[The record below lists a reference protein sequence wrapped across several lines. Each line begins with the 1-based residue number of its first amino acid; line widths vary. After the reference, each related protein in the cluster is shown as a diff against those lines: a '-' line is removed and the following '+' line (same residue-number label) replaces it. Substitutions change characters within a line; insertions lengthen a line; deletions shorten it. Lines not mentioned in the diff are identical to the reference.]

1 MHAPE
6 SSTQAIDIFGVLC
19 QVEMLEKLSPEQ
31 PRLAPFTRI
40 VAVALVEHPEAQ
52 GPCLADTSAS
62 PSGPSKSKVE
72 MISYN
77 ARNQRIEAW
86 VNAAAEESESAAPT
100 DPEARDLHDQE
111 KAQRIEHEDL
121 CRENKQTYKGVLL
134 LWLAWQSAGV
144 VYGDIGTSPLYV
156 FSSTFTQQPSWDD
169 LVGALSIIIWSLTL
183 IVTVKYCF
191 IVLSADDD
199 GQGGTFAIYSLLARY
214 ANIVRTDPN
223 GPERIV
229 VRLDRQT
236 GADLP
241 PAGRIVRD
249 FLERSTT
256 AKMVLSIVG
265 VLGVSMVMA
274 DSVLTPAQSVLGAV
288 QGIQVIRP
296 DLGRPAIVGITCAI
310 LILLFLLQPIGTSK
324 IGTSFA
330 PIVVVWLL
338 YNLSIGIYNLHM
350 YDHTVLKAFSPHY
363 AFTYLMRNDAEG
375 WKSLGGLLLAFTGVE
390 SLYADLGAFGK
401 RAIQLSW
408 LVLAFPC
415 LLITYCGQA
424 AYISQDKTELAFT
437 NPFFQTA
444 PQNTFYFNI
453 IIAVLAA
460 IVASQALITSTFQLV
475 SQLMRLSY
483 FPHIKTVHTSR
494 RFHDQIYMPFANWL
508 LMIGTVVVT
517 AVYNNTT
524 SLGHAYGACVIIV
537 TFITTCMVSLVALV
551 IWRVPSLIVL
561 FGFLVFILLDGV
573 YLSAALNKVPDGAW
587 FALVLSFILS
597 TIFILWR
604 WGKEQQW
611 KAEMTDMVDPSDL
624 LLSSRSTSRNNSIA
638 RGVAGNS
645 SARSVRLRL
654 SPEFGGGSITPA
666 PGLGIFFDKVGGSGD
681 HIPKVFTQFVRKFQT
696 RPQVIVFFHMRPL
709 SMPTVPYD
717 QRFVISRVTTR
728 ISSCYRIVLRHGY
741 MDDILTPNLARI
753 IVNELM
759 TFITRGPLSP
769 DENEMPPEVRDELEA
784 LRAAEEAQTVYLMGK
799 QTMRVQKRGKNNA
812 GNILRRVALE
822 SFLWIR
828 ENSRTK
834 LANLDIDPDSLVE
847 VGFVKDI

>member
-1 MHAPE
+1 
-6 SSTQAIDIFGVLC
+6 
-19 QVEMLEKLSPEQ
+19 
-31 PRLAPFTRI
+31 
-40 VAVALVEHPEAQ
+40 
-52 GPCLADTSAS
+52 
-62 PSGPSKSKVE
+62 
-72 MISYN
+72 MIPYN

-86 VNAAAEESESAAPT
+86 VNAAAEESEDAAPT

-121 CRENKQTYKGVLL
+121 CRENKQVGPASFQPAGNTYKGILL
-134 LWLAWQSAGV
+134 LWLAWQSTGV

-156 FSSTFTQQPSWDD
+156 FSSTFIEQPSWQD

-199 GQGGTFAIYSLLARY
+199 GQGGTFAVYSLLARY
-214 ANIVRTDPN
+214 ANIVRVDPN

-229 VRLDRQT
+229 VRLDRET

-241 PAGRIVRD
+241 PAGRMVRD
-249 FLERSTT
+249 FLERSRA
-256 AKMVLSIVG
+256 AKIVLKIVG
-265 VLGVSMVMA
+265 VLGVSMVVA

-288 QGIQVIRP
+288 QGIQVVRP
-296 DLGRPAIVGITCAI
+296 DLGRPAIVGISCAI
-310 LILLFLLQPIGTSK
+310 LVLLFLLQPIGTSK
-324 IGTSFA
+324 IGTGFA
-330 PIVVVWLL
+330 PVVVVWLL
-338 YNLSIGIYNLHM
+338 YNFSIGIHNLVL

-363 AFTYLMRNDAEG
+363 AFTYLIRNDSDG

-390 SLYADLGAFGK
+390 SLFADLGAFGK

-408 LVLAFPC
+408 LVLAYPC

-424 AYISQDKTELAFT
+424 AYISKDETKMAFT
-437 NPFFQTA
+437 NPFFYTV
-444 PQNTFYFNI
+444 PENTFYFSI
-453 IIAVLAA
+453 IIAILAA
-460 IVASQALITSTFQLV
+460 IVASQALITSSFQLI

-537 TFITTCMVSLVALV
+537 TFITTCMVSLVALI
-551 IWRVPSLIVL
+551 IWRIPSAIVL
-561 FGFLVFILLDGV
+561 FVFLIFILLDSV
-573 YLSAALNKVPDGAW
+573 YLSAAMNKVPDGGW

-597 TIFILWR
+597 TIFLLWR

-611 KAEMTDMVDPSDL
+611 EAELKDVLDPSEL

-638 RGVAGNS
+638 RETAGDS
-645 SARSVRLRL
+645 SIHTIRLRL
-654 SPEFGGGSITPA
+654 APEYGGGSVTPA

-681 HIPKVFTQFVRKFQT
+681 HIPKVFTQFIRKFQT

-709 SMPTVPYD
+709 CQPTVPYD
-717 QRFVISRVTTR
+717 QRFVISRVTTK
-728 ISSCYRIVLRHGY
+728 IPSCYRIVLRHGY
-741 MDDILTPNLARI
+741 MDDVLTPNLARI

-759 TFITRGPLSP
+759 TFITRGPFPP
-769 DENEMPPEVRDELEA
+769 DENDLPPDVRDELEA
-784 LRAAEEAQTVYLMGK
+784 LRAAEDAQTVYLMGK
-799 QTMRVQKRGKNNA
+799 QTMRVQKRDRHTIS
-812 GNILRRVALE
+812 NIVRRVALE
-822 SFLWIR
+822 AFLWIR
-828 ENSRTK
+828 DNSRTK

-847 VGFVKDI
+847 VGFVKEI